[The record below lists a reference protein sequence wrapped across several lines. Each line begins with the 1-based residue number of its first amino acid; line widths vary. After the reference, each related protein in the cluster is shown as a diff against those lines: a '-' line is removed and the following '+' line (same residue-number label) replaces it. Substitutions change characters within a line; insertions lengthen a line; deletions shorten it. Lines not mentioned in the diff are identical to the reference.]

1 MDKRYKGSRN
11 DNAAKKNRGYKDHAD
26 RRPREELE
34 DMSENEGLVVGR
46 NAVRELLKS
55 GRDIDKIFIQRGERE
70 GSIVVLTAEAAS
82 RHIPLVEVDKIKLD
96 KMTGGAAHQ
105 GIVAMAAE
113 KQYSTVDEILDI
125 ARERGEKPLIVISDG
140 ITDPYNLG
148 AMIRCAEGAGAHGV
162 IIPKRRAVGLTPA
175 VTKSSAGAI
184 EHMAIAKVS
193 NIAQTI
199 EELKEKGLWVFS
211 AEAGGDAYYDTDFN
225 CAAAIVFGSE
235 GNGVSNIV
243 KEKSDYITS
252 IPMYGHVNSL
262 NVSTAAAVILSEV
275 ARQQRTKK

>member
-1 MDKRYKGSRN
+1 
-11 DNAAKKNRGYKDHAD
+11 
-26 RRPREELE
+26 
-34 DMSENEGLVVGR
+34 
-46 NAVRELLKS
+46 
-55 GRDIDKIFIQRGERE
+55 
-70 GSIVVLTAEAAS
+70 
-82 RHIPLVEVDKIKLD
+82 
-96 KMTGGAAHQ
+96 
-105 GIVAMAAE
+105 
-113 KQYSTVDEILDI
+113 
-125 ARERGEKPLIVISDG
+125 
-140 ITDPYNLG
+140 
-148 AMIRCAEGAGAHGV
+148 
-162 IIPKRRAVGLTPA
+162 
-175 VTKSSAGAI
+175 
-184 EHMAIAKVS
+184 MAIAKVS

-199 EELKEKGLWVFS
+199 EELKEKGLWIFS